1 MKNMLILM
9 FSALF
14 VLNIAAKELK
24 VLMIGNSFSQSVL
37 VYLPRIVKAERRH
50 SLLLAQL
57 MIGGCSLEHHVKMLK
72 RSEADPSW
80 KPYRTN
86 YQKRKKVSLPEMI
99 VAEKWDIVTI
109 QQASVLSWDKRKTQP
124 FADELIAYIRIR
136 APQAE
141 ILVHQT
147 WACRVDQ
154 APEEQN
160 LDRRYTLLTENYTTL
175 ARKHHLRMIPV
186 GKAVQLFRKK
196 ENIDLK
202 ILSKADLEH
211 YVFPSLPPDSGDL
224 ITRYKWR
231 TDSGTGKRKLVIDNG
246 HLNNRGA
253 YLQACVWYGFL
264 FGENCTNI
272 SYTPPGIP
280 PRTAALLRTYA
291 QDALTAERNTGDLTT
306 SATSSSRKPDDP

>member
-1 MKNMLILM
+1 M
-9 FSALF
+9 
-14 VLNIAAKELK
+14 IA
-24 VLMIGNSFSQSVL
+24 
-37 VYLPRIVKAERRH
+37 
-50 SLLLAQL
+50 
-57 MIGGCSLEHHVKMLK
+57 
-72 RSEADPSW
+72 
-80 KPYRTN
+80 
-86 YQKRKKVSLPEMI
+86 
-99 VAEKWDIVTI
+99 AEKWDIVTI

-124 FADELIAYIRIR
+124 FADELIAYIRTR

-154 APEEQN
+154 APEQQN

-186 GKAVQLFRKK
+186 GKAVQRFRKR

-264 FGENCTNI
+264 FGENCTGI
-272 SYTPPGIP
+272 SYTPPGIA
-280 PRTAALLRTYA
+280 PRTAVLLRAYA
-291 QDALTAERNTGDLTT
+291 QDALTADGTGNLKTPAKSPT
-306 SATSSSRKPDDP
+306 P